1 MPAVTAFP
9 ENTPS
14 TSGPQESDCADA
26 QTAQCCTVRAVQ
38 QDAIAFLRSVPS
50 SSVDLVAT
58 DPAYSGMNQHL
69 KLGKGRIVGDYGDK
83 VEGKWFQE
91 FHDTPENYRTF
102 LAECFRVMRPN
113 SHIFLMFDAYSMLTL
128 GPLVR
133 AQFNVKNVVVWD
145 KVHIGMGHYFRRQSE
160 FVLFACKGKKPLS
173 KRSIPDV
180 WRIKRIAR
188 AAYPTQK
195 PVELF
200 EAMIAAS
207 RAENETVFTVCDPF
221 MGSGSSAIACMRQ
234 NCHFVGAD
242 IAERALN
249 LSIERIKH
257 MREHGTD
264 PLQSATAAAENQKRF
279 WEHQTQPDTFD

>member
-1 MPAVTAFP
+1 MSLEPHYQNADI
-9 ENTPS
+9 S
-14 TSGPQESDCADA
+14 LYLSDAAEWLEQLDA
-26 QTAQCCTVRAVQ
+26 E
-38 QDAIAFLRSVPS
+38 
-50 SSVDLVAT
+50 SVDLIIT
-58 DPAYSGMNQHL
+58 DPAYSGMNRHL
-69 KLGKGRIVGDYGDK
+69 MLGSGRIVGEYGARGT
-83 VEGKWFQE
+83 ERWFEE
-91 FHDTPENYRTF
+91 FEDTQSNYRRL
-102 LAECFRVMRPN
+102 LAACQRVLRSN
-113 SHIFLMFDAYSMLTL
+113 SHLFIMFDAFSLLSL
-128 GPLVR
+128 GPLLR
-133 AQFNVKNVVVWD
+133 EYFEVKNLITWD
-145 KVHIGMGHYFRRQSE
+145 KTHIGMGHYFRRQTE
-160 FVLFACKGKKPLS
+160 FIMFASKGRKPLA
-173 KRSIPDV
+173 RRDIADI
-180 WRIKRIAR
+180 WRFRRIHR
-188 AAYPTQK
+188 AKYPTQK